1 VGRTGPRTV
10 NGRAA
15 VGGIGSGAY
24 AQQVL
29 LREALHDGRRN
40 EAGTR
45 EDQVEDG
52 EGQEAVTLV
61 YRRLRIHEHTH
72 RPLDSLCN
80 SLFLSLSLS
89 VSVCLPSEQGNEN
102 LEVLDGGIGEEQQC
116 ERAREEDNVAT
127 EFAED
132 LQQTLLRG
140 RSRR

>member
-1 VGRTGPRTV
+1 MGRTGPRTV

-61 YRRLRIHEHTH
+61 YRRLRIHEDTH
-72 RPLDSLCN
+72 RPLDGLCN
-80 SLFLSLSLS
+80 SLFSLFLSLSLS
-89 VSVCLPSEQGNEN
+89 VFHLSKETRTWKFWTV
-102 LEVLDGGIGEEQQC
+102 V
-116 ERAREEDNVAT
+116 
-127 EFAED
+127 
-132 LQQTLLRG
+132 
-140 RSRR
+140 